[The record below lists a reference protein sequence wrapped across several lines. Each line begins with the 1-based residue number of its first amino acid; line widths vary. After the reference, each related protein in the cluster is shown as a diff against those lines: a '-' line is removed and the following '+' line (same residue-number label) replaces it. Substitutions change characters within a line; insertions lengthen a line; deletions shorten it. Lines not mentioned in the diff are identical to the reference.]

1 MESGEY
7 SKADFDEA
15 NKQAALYKT
24 GLDEIHRN
32 INNLEELKKKH
43 INGTVVKPYI
53 VEDMFGKDCMIMKAN
68 MR

>member
-32 INNLEELKKKH
+32 INNLEELKK
-43 INGTVVKPYI
+43 
-53 VEDMFGKDCMIMKAN
+53 
-68 MR
+68 